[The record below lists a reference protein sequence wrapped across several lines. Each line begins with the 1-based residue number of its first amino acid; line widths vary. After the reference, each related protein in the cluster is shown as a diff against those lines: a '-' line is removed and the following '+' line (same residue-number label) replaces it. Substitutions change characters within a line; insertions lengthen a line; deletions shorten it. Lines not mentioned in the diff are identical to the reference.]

1 MNREEAK
8 EILLPYRHGI
18 DDADDPQ
25 IAEALALAKQD
36 QELGRWL
43 EEHGARQNL
52 LRDKFQGISTP
63 DGLMQQIISEHAAT
77 KRVSFLQRHRLAAAL
92 AVVVVLALVGL
103 YSWEQMPKEDDRL
116 ITYQGQMA
124 FQAQSGY
131 AMDLATNDATQI
143 REYLKQKNAPADFA
157 LTEPLKHATL
167 TGCKVEN
174 FLGQNVSMI
183 CFHTGSSSSD
193 PKVSDLWLFVADRKA
208 VQDAP
213 EAGPPQIAKAGLL
226 ITATWTEDGKLYL
239 LGQRGD
245 AESLKKFL

>member
-1 MNREEAK
+1 MNRDEAK

-18 DDADDPQ
+18 DDADEPQ

-36 QELGRWL
+36 PELGRWL
-43 EEHGARQNL
+43 EAHGARQSL
-52 LRDKFQGISTP
+52 LRDKYREISVP
-63 DGLMQQIISEHAAT
+63 EGLMQQIISEHAAT
-77 KRVSFLQRHRLAAAL
+77 KRTSFLQRHRLVAAL

-103 YSWEQMPKEDDRL
+103 YSWEQMPKDDYRL

-124 FQAQSGY
+124 YQAASGY

-143 REYLKQKNAPADFA
+143 REYLKQKGAPADFA
-157 LTEPLKHATL
+157 LTGPLQHATL

-174 FLGQNVSMI
+174 FLGKNVSMI
-183 CFHTGSSSSD
+183 CFHTGISSSD
-193 PKVSDLWLFVADRKA
+193 PKVSDLWLFVADRKT

-213 EAGPPQIAKAGLL
+213 ENGTPQIAKVGLL
-226 ITATWTEDGKLYL
+226 ITATWTEGDKLYL